1 MAVRMTSRE
10 VVFRRPF
17 VLKGFDKIEPAGTYT
32 VETEEE
38 SIDDVSFVVWK
49 RLGTVIHI
57 TRGGETEYVRVDPED
72 LMKALARDSSSASE
86 TVAATE
92 ARLDAARRRPR
103 GGGTRRAT
111 RRRF

>member
-1 MAVRMTSRE
+1 MAIRMTSRD

-17 VLKGFDKIEPAGTYT
+17 VLKGFDKIEPAGTYK

-49 RLGTVIHI
+49 RLATVIHI
-57 TRGGETEYVRVDPED
+57 TRGGETEYVRIDPED
-72 LMKALARDSSSASE
+72 LLKALARDGSAEE
-86 TVAATE
+86 TTVATE
-92 ARLDAARRRPR
+92 ARLAAARRRPR
-103 GGGTRRAT
+103 NGVRRAT

>member
-1 MAVRMTSRE
+1 MAVRMISRE

-17 VLKGFDKIEPAGTYT
+17 VLKGFDKVEPAGAYT

-38 SIDDVSFVVWK
+38 SIDDVSLVVWK

-57 TRGGETEYVRVDPED
+57 THGGETEYVRVDPED
-72 LMKALARDSSSASE
+72 LLKALARDSSSAE
-86 TVAATE
+86 DAVAAAE
-92 ARLDAARRRPR
+92 ARLAAARRPR
-103 GGGTRRAT
+103 GGARRAT